1 MKKKEINSHQIA
13 RMAGVSRSTV
23 SRVINNYSNVPADTR
38 EKVMKVIKQ
47 YNYFPD
53 LSGQVLAGKKTRT
66 IGLFMI
72 EAGHVSG
79 DMISNFLLANV
90 VETASSQGYY
100 VLTQIIRDSRD
111 PETVRSVKES
121 FYQRRIDGGIFI
133 GAANHEPMIE
143 ELIADGFAVGLVD
156 HHLPGR
162 QEPNRIVYNFDNAG
176 GIDQAIDYLVSMH
189 HRHIGVINGDMKRH
203 SGPDKLQGFMQAME
217 KRGLAVRPE
226 WVMDGDFHQQAGYEA
241 MDRLLERGGELP
253 TAIFAAN
260 DSVAFGAM
268 DALHKRG
275 LRVPDD
281 ISLVGFDDHVL
292 SARIQPPLTTIR
304 VDFAEVMGGLTRA
317 LITYMEHGG
326 ETPNRVTL
334 STKLVIRES
343 CKRLS
348 I

>member
-13 RMAGVSRSTV
+13 RLAGVSRSTV
-23 SRVINNYSNVPADTR
+23 SRVINNYSNVPAETR
-38 EKVMKVIKQ
+38 EKVMKVIEQ

-111 PETVRSVKES
+111 PEAIRSVKES
-121 FYQRRIDGGIFI
+121 FYQRRIDGGLFI

-143 ELIADGFAVGLVD
+143 ELIAEGFAVGLVD
-156 HHLPGR
+156 HLLPGR

-176 GIDQAIDYLVSMH
+176 GIDQAIDYLANMN
-189 HRHIGVINGDMKRH
+189 HRHIGVIKGDMKRH
-203 SGPDKLQGFMQAME
+203 SGPDKFNGFLLAM
-217 KRGLAVRPE
+217 KRRNLAIRPE
-226 WVMDGDFHQQAGYEA
+226 WVLEGDFHQQAGYEA
-241 MDRLLERGGELP
+241 VERMLEGGGELP

-260 DSVAFGAM
+260 DSVAFGAI

-281 ISLVGFDDHVL
+281 ISLIGFDDHTL
-292 SARIQPPLTTIR
+292 SARIQPSLTTIR
-304 VDFAEVMGGLTRA
+304 VDFGEVMGGLTRA
-317 LITYMEHGG
+317 LIAYIERGG
-326 ETPNRVTL
+326 DTFKRVTVG
-334 STKLVIRES
+334 TKLIVRES
-343 CKRLS
+343 CRQLS
-348 I
+348 T